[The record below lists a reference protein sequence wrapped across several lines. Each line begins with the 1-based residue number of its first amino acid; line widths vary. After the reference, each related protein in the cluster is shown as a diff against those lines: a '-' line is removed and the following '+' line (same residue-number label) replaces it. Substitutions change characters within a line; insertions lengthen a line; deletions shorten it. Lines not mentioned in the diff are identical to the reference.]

1 MVVHLAERWGCN
13 KQRDLW
19 VLSILVGLSGPS
31 GTASPP
37 DQGLDLQANTRAH
50 SIASAFPAHERRC
63 PRVVRLSGAGKGLP
77 MALTRFGSR
86 WIVRSAGKPST
97 RLPLGP
103 ALVLLL
109 LASCRGD
116 SGSRTVAAPS
126 STTSI
131 VATVPST
138 AMPTSTTADPAV
150 EIVAR
155 YKQFWEV
162 RFEVNRTP
170 VNPVDPRLAQFATG
184 KQLDNVVTETRQRL
198 NQGLAVRRPEPSA
211 SKNRVKVVQ
220 VAGDTA
226 SLQDCATND
235 GIVYRVATGQ
245 VLDDGVVT
253 RSVEATMRRV
263 DGVWRL
269 ADSRVVQEWKGVAGC
284 ALSPDFS

>member
-1 MVVHLAERWGCN
+1 
-13 KQRDLW
+13 
-19 VLSILVGLSGPS
+19 
-31 GTASPP
+31 
-37 DQGLDLQANTRAH
+37 
-50 SIASAFPAHERRC
+50 
-63 PRVVRLSGAGKGLP
+63 
-77 MALTRFGSR
+77 
-86 WIVRSAGKPST
+86 
-97 RLPLGP
+97 
-103 ALVLLL
+103 
-109 LASCRGD
+109 
-116 SGSRTVAAPS
+116 
-126 STTSI
+126 
-131 VATVPST
+131 
-138 AMPTSTTADPAV
+138 MPTSTTADPAV

-162 RFEVNRTP
+162 RFEVNRIP
-170 VNPVDPRLAQFATG
+170 VNPADPRLAQFATG

>member
-1 MVVHLAERWGCN
+1 MLPAGARKG
-13 KQRDLW
+13 RL
-19 VLSILVGLSGPS
+19 
-31 GTASPP
+31 TAV
-37 DQGLDLQANTRAH
+37 TKIR
-50 SIASAFPAHERRC
+50 
-63 PRVVRLSGAGKGLP
+63 
-77 MALTRFGSR
+77 SR
-86 WIVRSAGKPST
+86 WTETGEGQRN
-97 RLPLGP
+97 LGRVP
-103 ALVLLL
+103 ALLALVLLL
-109 LASCRGD
+109 AGCRGD
-116 SGSRTVAAPS
+116 SGSGTAAAPS
-126 STTSI
+126 STL
-131 VATVPST
+131 ST
-138 AMPTSTTADPAV
+138 AVTSSSSTNPTTSTTADPAV
-150 EIVAR
+150 EIVSR

-170 VNPVDPRLAQFATG
+170 VNPADPRLAQFATG

-220 VAGDTA
+220 VVGDTA

-269 ADSRVVQEWKGVAGC
+269 ADSRVIQEWKGVAGC
-284 ALSPDFS
+284 AQSPDFS